1 MGPLHGF
8 KVIDMTS
15 VLMGPVATLAL
26 GDMGADVIKIEAPG
40 GDLVRQIGPAHH
52 ADMGP
57 IYLHANRNKRSV
69 CLDLKQGAALD
80 VLKRLLA
87 DADVLAYNVRP
98 QAMARLGLGFD
109 VVQHINP
116 RIIYAGLFGFAQE
129 GPYAARPAYDDLI
142 QGGSGL
148 ASLMAQA
155 TDGTPR
161 YVPSA
166 LADRVVGIT
175 AVNGI
180 LAALLARVRTG
191 RGQRVDVPMFE
202 TMAHFVLSDHLGGLT
217 FEPRLDEGGYARH
230 LSPHRRPYQTL
241 DGFVCA
247 LVYNDKQW
255 ATFLPAVGRAEL
267 LADARF
273 AQFAQRARHINLVYG
288 ELAKIF
294 AQRSTAA
301 WLVLLQEADI
311 PHMAMNDLQGVL
323 NDPHL
328 AATGFFSV
336 TEHPSEG
343 PVRSMRL
350 ATRFSDTS
358 PDAARP
364 APRLGEHSREVLLS
378 AGYGMAE
385 IDALQAQG
393 ALVCA
398 SELTR
403 GC

>member
-1 MGPLHGF
+1 
-8 KVIDMTS
+8 
-15 VLMGPVATLAL
+15 
-26 GDMGADVIKIEAPG
+26 
-40 GDLVRQIGPAHH
+40 
-52 ADMGP
+52 
-57 IYLHANRNKRSV
+57 
-69 CLDLKQGAALD
+69 
-80 VLKRLLA
+80 
-87 DADVLAYNVRP
+87 
-98 QAMARLGLGFD
+98 
-109 VVQHINP
+109 
-116 RIIYAGLFGFAQE
+116 
-129 GPYAARPAYDDLI
+129 
-142 QGGSGL
+142 
-148 ASLMAQA
+148 
-155 TDGTPR
+155 
-161 YVPSA
+161 
-166 LADRVVGIT
+166 
-175 AVNGI
+175 
-180 LAALLARVRTG
+180 
-191 RGQRVDVPMFE
+191 MFE

-301 WLVLLQEADI
+301 WLALLQEADI

-350 ATRFSDTS
+350 ATRFSDTT

-378 AGYGMAE
+378 AGYGVAD

-398 SELTR
+398 SESSR